1 MPAYAAFMRSR
12 SHLVFAGYLGKS
24 HDPFIANT
32 AARLPVY
39 DLVGRDTGRLSTP
52 DLFRLPV
59 DLPLKRIGD
68 RHALLRQLDRLRAGV
83 DVSGSADGADRHFQ
97 QALDLLL
104 GRRMQEALDLA
115 REPAMVRERYGKH
128 LWCQQAL
135 MARRMVEAGVAFVT
149 LDLSY
154 HTASGTWDT
163 HGDNIPPYG
172 GIRKGLGPLLPLF
185 DHLLTT
191 LVDDLHQR
199 GKLDDV
205 LVIAM
210 GEFGRTPQLG
220 TQGSTDGRNH
230 WPYVMSM
237 ALAGGGLRHAQVIG
251 TTEKDGGQIAT
262 RPVSPADLAAMI
274 YQHMGVPLDAEYIDT
289 TGRPIP
295 IVYNGKPIAEL
306 F

>member
-1 MPAYAAFMRSR
+1 MRSR
-12 SHLVFAGYLGKS
+12 SHLAFAGYLGKRY
-24 HDPFIANT
+24 DPFIAST

-59 DLPLKRIGD
+59 DLPRQRIGD
-68 RHALLRQLDRLRAGV
+68 RHALLRQLDQLRAGL
-83 DVSGSADGADRHFQ
+83 DRSGIADGMDRHVQ
-97 QALDLLL
+97 QAIDLLL
-104 GRRMQEALDLA
+104 GRRMQEALDLS
-115 REPAMVRERYGKH
+115 REPAAVRERYGKH
-128 LWCQQAL
+128 LWCQQVL

-237 ALAGGGLRHAQVIG
+237 ALAGGGLRHGQVIG

-262 RPVSPADLAAMI
+262 RPVSPADLAATI
-274 YQHMGVPLDAEYIDT
+274 YQHMGVPLDAEYVDA

-306 F
+306 I